1 MRMFTKKNYLPFRIE
16 GDVIWEML
24 YNNMAHFNLQSVY
37 DELKQSGIMSVSDL
51 LDHVMLQY
59 DYLPVYKKSDILK
72 NVLKVN
78 SLQVKN
84 LQKRNFIINY
94 KSTLEKKLE
103 KKKAVLNLNNRD
115 FKKRSIVLYFRGVAD
130 VPYSV
135 GVDIFHVII
144 LYKVLNE
151 LIKRGKF
158 SLFNDIFVVLDNP
171 SYERYIA
178 FEENNVRVDYSTGSD
193 FINKTCVFS
202 NTVHFTGGELPDL
215 DSFTIPLISKYIL
228 DYNNPHIPVNA
239 TNYIKINLMYPETI
253 FKVDKTFTYS
263 TDLESAYKGALC
275 SWSDLFNKEDFTAS
289 YNSIANK
296 TVFSTVNEVV
306 SKILLTEKKMLDLI

>member
-1 MRMFTKKNYLPFRIE
+1 MRAFTKENYLPFRVE
-16 GDVIWEML
+16 GDVIWDML

-37 DELKQSGIMSVSDL
+37 DELKQSGIMSVSAL
-51 LDHVMLQY
+51 LDHVMSQY

-72 NVLKVN
+72 NALKVN
-78 SLQVKN
+78 SLQVKK
-84 LQKRNFIINY
+84 LQKRNFNINF
-94 KSTLEKKLE
+94 KGTLEKKLE
-103 KKKAVLNLNNRD
+103 TKKVALNLNNRD
-115 FKKRSIVLYFRGVAD
+115 LKKRSIVLYFRGVTD

-135 GVDIFHVII
+135 GVDIFHIII
-144 LYKVLNE
+144 LYKVLSE
-151 LIKRGKF
+151 LIERRKL
-158 SLFNDIFVVLDNP
+158 SLFNDVFVVLDNP
-171 SYERYIA
+171 SSERYPV

-239 TNYIKINLMYPETI
+239 TNYIKVNVMYPETI
-253 FKVDKTFTYS
+253 FKADKTFTYN

-289 YNSIANK
+289 YNSITNK
-296 TVFSTVNEVV
+296 TILSTVSEVI
-306 SKILLTEKKMLDLI
+306 SKILLAEKKMLSLI